1 MHHKDDVMMLRA
13 SRREDRV
20 LSRQRVA
27 LPAIL
32 ALLFM
37 ASPAIAQTQAGQ
49 APAVQGPSLAGVSA
63 ARDDVSMSQRLLTGI
78 QAERCRPMQRSD
90 GTIVVC
96 GGKEASE
103 KERLPLRGETDGA
116 KSINDGRPRAPSV
129 SGLRDCSRGC
139 LGLGGAPAP
148 VYYFDIKAL
157 PAPPPGSDAD
167 RIAKGEIPAP

>member
-1 MHHKDDVMMLRA
+1 MTQG
-13 SRREDRV
+13 SRREGRV
-20 LSRQRVA
+20 LSRHRVTV
-27 LPAIL
+27 L
-32 ALLFM
+32 ASITLLFAAM
-37 ASPAIAQTQAGQ
+37 PAFAPAFAQAQADST
-49 APAVQGPSLAGVSA
+49 AAVQGPALPGAMAPQDDA
-63 ARDDVSMSQRLLTGI
+63 AMSQRLLTGR

-103 KERLPLRGETDGA
+103 RERLPLHGETDGA
-116 KSINDGRPRAPSV
+116 KSTDDGRPRAPNV

-139 LGLGGAPAP
+139 IGLGGAPAP

-167 RIAKGEIPAP
+167 LIAKGEMPAP

>member
-1 MHHKDDVMMLRA
+1 M
-13 SRREDRV
+13 SRR
-20 LSRQRVA
+20 RVA
-27 LPAIL
+27 VLAGI
-32 ALLFM
+32 ALLFGAM
-37 ASPAIAQTQAGQ
+37 PLSAQDKGGSL
-49 APAVQGPSLAGVSA
+49 APIQGPVVSGSSAPKDDA
-63 ARDDVSMSQRLLTGI
+63 AMSQRLLTGT

-96 GGKEASE
+96 GGKEASD
-103 KERLPLRGETDGA
+103 KERIPLRDETDGA
-116 KSINDGRPRAPSV
+116 KSTDDGRPRAPNV

-139 LGLGGAPAP
+139 IGLGGVPAP

>member
-1 MHHKDDVMMLRA
+1 MTQS
-13 SRREDRV
+13 SRREGRV
-20 LSRQRVA
+20 LSRRRVTVLA
-27 LPAIL
+27 GI
-32 ALLFM
+32 ALLFAAM
-37 ASPAIAQTQAGQ
+37 PTISHGQAGSS
-49 APAVQGPSLAGVSA
+49 AAVQGPTLPGTSA
-63 ARDDVSMSQRLLTGI
+63 PQDDAAMSQRLLTGR
-78 QAERCRPMQRSD
+78 QAERCRPMQRAD

-103 KERLPLRGETDGA
+103 RERLPLRGETDTA
-116 KSINDGRPRAPSV
+116 KSTDDGRPRAPSV

>member
-1 MHHKDDVMMLRA
+1 MTQS
-13 SRREDRV
+13 SRREGRV
-20 LSRQRVA
+20 LSRRRVTVLA
-27 LPAIL
+27 SI
-32 ALLFM
+32 ALLFAAM
-37 ASPAIAQTQAGQ
+37 PTIALGQ
-49 APAVQGPSLAGVSA
+49 AAPSAAMQGPTLPGTSA
-63 ARDDVSMSQRLLTGI
+63 PQDDAAMSQRLLTGR
-78 QAERCRPMQRSD
+78 QAERCRPMQRAD

-103 KERLPLRGETDGA
+103 RERLPLRGETDTA
-116 KSINDGRPRAPSV
+116 KSTDDGRPRAPSV

-139 LGLGGAPAP
+139 IGMGSAPAP

>member
-1 MHHKDDVMMLRA
+1 MHGSDDVDVSYG
-13 SRREDRV
+13 SRREGMV
-20 LSRQRVA
+20 LSRLRVTV
-27 LPAIL
+27 L
-32 ALLFM
+32 ASITLLFAAM
-37 ASPAIAQTQAGQ
+37 PTFAQGQ
-49 APAVQGPSLAGVSA
+49 AASSPSMQGPSVPGASA
-63 ARDDVSMSQRLLTGI
+63 PQSDSAMSQRLLTGA

-96 GGKEASE
+96 GGKDASD

-116 KSINDGRPRAPSV
+116 KSTDDGRPRAPNV

-139 LGLGGAPAP
+139 IGMGSAPAP

-167 RIAKGEIPAP
+167 LIAKGEIPAP

>member
-1 MHHKDDVMMLRA
+1 MAKG
-13 SRREDRV
+13 SRREGRV
-20 LSRQRVA
+20 LSRHRVKVLA
-27 LPAIL
+27 SI
-32 ALLFM
+32 ALLFAAM
-37 ASPAIAQTQAGQ
+37 TPIVPAFAQAQSDSAV
-49 APAVQGPSLAGVSA
+49 AVQGPALPGASTPQDDA
-63 ARDDVSMSQRLLTGI
+63 AMSQRLLTGR

-103 KERLPLRGETDGA
+103 RERLPLRGETDGA
-116 KSINDGRPRAPSV
+116 KSTDDGRPRAPNV

-139 LGLGGAPAP
+139 IGLGGAPAP

-167 RIAKGEIPAP
+167 LIAKGEMPAP